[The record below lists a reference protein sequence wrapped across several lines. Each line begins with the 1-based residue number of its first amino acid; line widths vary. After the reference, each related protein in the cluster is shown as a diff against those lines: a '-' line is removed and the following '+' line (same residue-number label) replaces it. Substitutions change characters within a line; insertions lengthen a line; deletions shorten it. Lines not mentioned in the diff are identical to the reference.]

1 MYNIKYLDY
10 IIKIFHVIFIYLLMI
25 SPFINNCVYK
35 LNSLI
40 LFIFIVFHY
49 MSKYGKC
56 GIINIERA
64 FLKEHFR
71 EGFFFKLIKPVIS
84 YKNNIFY
91 YNLFYMLI
99 IYCII
104 LSIQI
109 NDSNCISNI
118 INDIKYNIYL
128 LRQ

>member
-1 MYNIKYLDY
+1 
-10 IIKIFHVIFIYLLMI
+10 
-25 SPFINNCVYK
+25 
-35 LNSLI
+35 
-40 LFIFIVFHY
+40 